1 MTVSKK
7 TLLKVTLAVHAVL
20 AALVAVDARKRGRS
34 VGKWVAA
41 TLLTGLVAVL
51 LYVRSGGDDE
61 AVPLDELVDQVELE

>member
-1 MTVSKK
+1 MSKK

-34 VGKWVAA
+34 VGTGVAA